1 MVDAERYRELLRQGA
16 LAVDVRPEAV
26 ARQDPLP
33 EAVSVPSDR
42 IQAGT
47 HGLPAGRPLVLLCSV
62 GQMSKVAALY
72 LEDEGLGPVYVLEGG
87 LRSLEAGS

>member
-16 LAVDVRPEAV
+16 LAVDVRPGGHL
-26 ARQDPLP
+26 DPLP
-33 EAVSVPSDR
+33 GAVSVPWDR

-47 HGLPAGRPLVLLCSV
+47 HGLPAGRPLVLLCGE

-72 LEDEGLGPVYVLEGG
+72 LEDEGLGPIYVLEGG
-87 LRSLEAGS
+87 LRSLEATP